1 MAPSTPLFSSI
12 SLPLSFPLSQM
23 GKCCQHQEIIR
34 CLSFLEQTQATT
46 KHTFSLRP
54 PPHWNVGKNEQ
65 WITAELARKKMHSNS
80 FRCRWLL
87 HLSLALSLSLSGS
100 KVSRFHACSC
110 RLTDAFS
117 LICHSNR
124 PAEETGSSSQVTRA
138 GIDDPIVSTQVLL
151 GRRRLGANPI
161 TGHTIRV
168 VGLVYDACGAA
179 GAQYVTARFWRNKDI
194 GRVVWKWHEMQEIQE
209 SDGFFLARSAF
220 RNVVTVTFT
229 YSCICPGTVRPD
241 RDDLCI

>member
-1 MAPSTPLFSSI
+1 MSIISWANTSNYQTHILSKTPSSLECWQKWAVNYCRAGQKENALKQFSVSVTAA
-12 SLPLSFPLSQM
+12 PLS
-23 GKCCQHQEIIR
+23 
-34 CLSFLEQTQATT
+34 
-46 KHTFSLRP
+46 
-54 PPHWNVGKNEQ
+54 
-65 WITAELARKKMHSNS
+65 
-80 FRCRWLL
+80 
-87 HLSLALSLSLSGS
+87 LSLSLSGS

-161 TGHTIRV
+161 TRHTIRV